1 MGPVL
6 PQQQLPE
13 RWTNPITG
21 IGPDGNAVGAGGVM
35 SPTGDLSTGDLTI
48 GDLSTGDLST
58 GDLTIGVVNGGSAVR
73 SCPCYKIAIPTR
85 QDSLLFTDVPGTDPQ
100 FSHTSSGPAPSSGS
114 PSRRM
119 SESCG
124 TGPPEPRPI
133 RLRLKRYS
141 HARRRWSRS
150 PYCRRA
156 P

>member
-1 MGPVL
+1 MTTNPGSQRSHVSFSLWSNGAHGPVL
-6 PQQQLPE
+6 PTFNKLPE

-85 QDSLLFTDVPGTDPQ
+85 QDSLLFTDVPYTDPQ
-100 FSHTSSGPAPSSGS
+100 FSHTSSGPAPFVGLTV
-114 PSRRM
+114 
-119 SESCG
+119 SEDERELWY
-124 TGPPEPRPI
+124 TAPVQN
-133 RLRLKRYS
+133 
-141 HARRRWSRS
+141 H
-150 PYCRRA
+150 RA
-156 P
+156 